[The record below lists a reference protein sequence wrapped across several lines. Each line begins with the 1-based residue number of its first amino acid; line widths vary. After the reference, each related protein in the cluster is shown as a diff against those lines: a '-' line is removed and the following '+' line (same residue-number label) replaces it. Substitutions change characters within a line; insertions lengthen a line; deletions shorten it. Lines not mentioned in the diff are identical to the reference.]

1 MKKKILVVGATGFLG
16 ASVVNFLKNKKIEVL
31 GVSRSTGYD
40 LINYDK
46 CLKLIKK
53 FRPNIIINC
62 AGIGGRVHVLKKIPA
77 TIFENNLLITLNLYK
92 SSAFL
97 KSKVKI
103 INCLCNCGYPKNI
116 KIQKEDFW
124 DQGSVHESVYTVG
137 TVHRLKSIIG
147 KAWSEQFG
155 IQTINIIFG
164 GFFGPGDYQDE
175 GRLHALDGIIFRM
188 LKAKKKKEK
197 IFKIFGSGEPVREWI
212 FIEDALKAIIVAT
225 KIKENVI
232 NPINITNNLSLS
244 IKKIALIVKKIIKYK
259 GKFYFDRSYSDGEKI
274 KKMSNQSKRY
284 FKFFN
289 KIKYSNFENSI
300 IKTVKYYEKKQE
312 NL

>member
-1 MKKKILVVGATGFLG
+1 MKKILVVGSTGFLG
-16 ASVVNFLKNKKIEVL
+16 TSVVNFFKNKKIDVL

-40 LINYDK
+40 FVNYDA

-53 FRPNIIINC
+53 FRPTIIINC

-77 TIFENNLLITLNLYK
+77 TIFENNLLVTLNLYK
-92 SSAFL
+92 SAAFL

-116 KIQKEDFW
+116 KIQREDFW

-147 KAWSEQFG
+147 KAWFEQFG

-164 GFFGPGDYQDE
+164 GLFGPGDYQDE

-188 LKAKKKKEK
+188 LKAKQKKES

-212 FIEDALKAIIVAT
+212 FIEDALKAIITAT
-225 KIKENVI
+225 KIKENII

-244 IKKIALIVKKIIKYK
+244 IKQIALIVKTIIRYK
-259 GKFYFDRSYSDGEKI
+259 GKFYFDKSYSDGEKI

-284 FKFFN
+284 LRFFGN
-289 KIKYSNFENSI
+289 IKYSNFRNSI
-300 IKTVKYYEKKQE
+300 LKTIKYYEK
-312 NL
+312 